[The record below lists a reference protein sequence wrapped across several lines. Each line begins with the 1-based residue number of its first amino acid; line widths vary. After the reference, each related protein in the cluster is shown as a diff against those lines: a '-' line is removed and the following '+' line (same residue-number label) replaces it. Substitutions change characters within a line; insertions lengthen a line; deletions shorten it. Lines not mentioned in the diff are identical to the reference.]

1 MIKRLLLKYLRKKN
15 AMEFL
20 TPGERIKKTRK
31 MLKMKQL
38 DLQGEKIKRNFV
50 SMLETGERG
59 LTKDTAKYLA
69 EKFNNRAS
77 ELGITLNIDDSYL
90 LMSPK
95 DEALKYCLDTLNSDI
110 TIEIINNVI
119 EISHDYDLGRIEAE
133 ALLKKGNLYYNEK
146 KYYKAAF
153 NYIDAL
159 SKYGEIA
166 DNKFESYLFNKLGL
180 CKLNELLYA
189 EALEFFNKA
198 YFLSKISNDL
208 YTQKHSV
215 YNISLCHRKLHKLDE
230 SIEYADKYLVLCNKS
245 EDLLNYVYANVVK
258 ANCYRDLEKIEDAE
272 KIYVSLL
279 DEFSSLNDP
288 SLAYVYD
295 NLGLLY
301 ADIEE
306 YDKAAE
312 SLDFSQKI
320 RTETDFS
327 NLDKSL
333 IDKASILIKQKRY
346 NEALILLNL
355 GIDLATKFNDI
366 EYELKG
372 YYMLIEINSEIGATT
387 ELETT
392 YIKILK
398 IAEEKNDYK
407 SISVICNKLCLMYL
421 NNNMADKAIEF
432 LKSHSMHK

>member
-1 MIKRLLLKYLRKKN
+1 
-15 AMEFL
+15 MEFL
-20 TPGERIKKTRK
+20 TPGERIKKIRK
-31 MLKMKQL
+31 MLSMKQL
-38 DLQGEKIKRNFV
+38 DLQGEKAKRNFI

-69 EKFNNRAS
+69 EKFNDKAS
-77 ELGITLNIDDSYL
+77 EMGISLNIDDSYL

-95 DEALKYCLDTLNSDI
+95 DEALKYCLDILNNDI
-110 TIEIINNVI
+110 TIDIVNNVI
-119 EISHDYDLGRIEAE
+119 EISHNYDLGDIEANT
-133 ALLKKGNLYYNEK
+133 LLKKGNLYYDER
-146 KYYKAAF
+146 KYSKAAF

-159 SKYGEIA
+159 SKYSEIEN
-166 DNKFESYLFNKLGL
+166 NKFDAYLFNKLGL

-198 YFLSKISNDL
+198 YFLSKINNDL

-230 SIEYADKYLVLCNKS
+230 SIEYANKYLALCNKS
-245 EDLLNYVYANVVK
+245 EDFLNYVYANVVK
-258 ANCYRDLEKIEDAE
+258 ANCYRDLKKIEDAE
-272 KIYVSLL
+272 KIYISLL
-279 DEFSSLNDP
+279 DEFSSLNEP

-306 YDKAAE
+306 YEKAAE

-346 NEALILLNL
+346 SEALILLNL

-398 IAEEKNDYK
+398 IAEERNDYK

-421 NNNMADKAIEF
+421 NNNMTDKAIEF

>member
-1 MIKRLLLKYLRKKN
+1 MK
-15 AMEFL
+15 FL
-20 TPGERIKKTRK
+20 TPGEKIKKIRK
-31 MLKMKQL
+31 MLSMKQL

-69 EKFNNRAS
+69 EKFNYKAS

-110 TIEIINNVI
+110 TIDVINSVI
-119 EISHDYDLGRIEAE
+119 EISHNYGLGSIEAE

-159 SKYGEIA
+159 SKYSEIA

-198 YFLSKISNDL
+198 YFLSKINKDL

-215 YNISLCHRKLHKLDE
+215 YNISLCHRKLHKFDE
-230 SIEYADKYLVLCNKS
+230 SIEYADKYLALCNKS
-245 EDLLNYVYANVVK
+245 EDFFNYVYANVVK
-258 ANCYRDLEKIEDAE
+258 ANCYRDLKKIEDAE
-272 KIYVSLL
+272 KIYISLL
-279 DEFSSLNDP
+279 DEFSSLNEP

-306 YDKAAE
+306 YAKAAE

-320 RTETDFS
+320 RTETDFT

-346 NEALILLNL
+346 SEALILLNL

-432 LKSHSMHK
+432 LKSHSMYK

>member
-1 MIKRLLLKYLRKKN
+1 MK
-15 AMEFL
+15 FL
-20 TPGERIKKTRK
+20 TPGEKIKKIRK
-31 MLKMKQL
+31 MLSMKQL

-50 SMLETGERG
+50 SMLENGERG

-69 EKFNNRAS
+69 EKFNNKAS

-95 DEALKYCLDTLNSDI
+95 DEAMKYCLDTLNSDI
-110 TIEIINNVI
+110 SIEIINNVI
-119 EISHDYDLGRIEAE
+119 DISHDYDLGCIEAE
-133 ALLKKGNLYYNEK
+133 ALLKKGNLYYDEK

-189 EALEFFNKA
+189 EASEFFSKA
-198 YFLSKISNDL
+198 YFLSKINDDL

-215 YNISLCHRKLHKLDE
+215 YNISLCQRKLHKFDE
-230 SIEYADKYLVLCNKS
+230 SIEYADKYLALCNKS
-245 EDLLNYVYANVVK
+245 EDFLNYIYANVVK
-258 ANCYRDLEKIEDAE
+258 ANCYRDLKKIEDAE
-272 KIYVSLL
+272 KIYISLL
-279 DEFSSLNDP
+279 DDFSSLNEP

-320 RTETDFS
+320 RTETDFA

-333 IDKASILIKQKRY
+333 IDKASILIKQKKY

-372 YYMLIEINSEIGATT
+372 YYMLIEINSEIGETT
-387 ELETT
+387 KSETT
-392 YIKILK
+392 YIKMLK

-407 SISVICNKLCLMYL
+407 LISVICNKLCLMYL

-432 LKSHSMHK
+432 LKSHSTDK